1 MWGIKLFILDV
12 LNFVLF
18 TTVFIRLQKIDVM
31 KMFRRATHLHGIPR
45 GLIANGLRAV
55 LRTFH
60 RPKNPPLSWNSNCI
74 VRTYGLSQ
82 SVCQKRLSNSRS
94 CLVVRCLR
102 PTYDTE
108 RTFIKKI
115 LEVFSAGFLE
125 GSLGLLRA
133 LKNYGESG

>member
-60 RPKNPPLSWNSNCI
+60 RPKNPPLS
-74 VRTYGLSQ
+74 
-82 SVCQKRLSNSRS
+82 
-94 CLVVRCLR
+94 
-102 PTYDTE
+102 
-108 RTFIKKI
+108 
-115 LEVFSAGFLE
+115 
-125 GSLGLLRA
+125 
-133 LKNYGESG
+133 